1 MEQVFGLY
9 PNTAVDLTPGSE
21 MYGDFFSRAA
31 YYKEFFTRN
40 CDRIQ
45 FGTDASDEADEVD
58 SNLWLA
64 DTVYNF
70 LTTEE
75 DFRLWEVTSR
85 GLGLADN
92 TAKKILSENFLRR
105 VGETP
110 KPVNTEA
117 LKAYVRKYRHLIRD
131 VRVRENVDKA
141 ISLL

>member
-75 DFRLWEVTSR
+75 DVRLWEVTSR

-110 KPVNTEA
+110 KPINTEA
-117 LKAYVRKYRHLIRD
+117 LKDYVRKYRHLIRD